1 MESTIT
7 AALLIVLL
15 TGWHLHNRRHPGWLA
30 SNDGRFYVLCG
41 YPLVTVA
48 AYWLVTAPAA
58 TTWEW
63 AFGNAWALVAMVAFV
78 LGFDALNRATV
89 QHGERAQDFETVE
102 LTNAAISEG
111 DQPPAAAR

>member
-7 AALLIVLL
+7 AVLLIVLL
-15 TGWHLHNRRHPGWLA
+15 TGWHLRNRRHPGWLA
-30 SNDGRFYVLCG
+30 SNDGRFYILCG

-58 TTWEW
+58 TSWEW

-78 LGFDALNRATV
+78 LGFNALDQATAL
-89 QHGERAQDFETVE
+89 HGERARAFETVE
-102 LTNAAISEG
+102 PAIAAISDG
-111 DQPPAAAR
+111 DQPPANAR